1 MRGSCCSYKFERE
14 SPRAK
19 QLFNLGCLVGTTVA
33 PARCNLSIRMMKS
46 LFVALLVLAIP
57 AMATDTPVARQR
69 ACGSALAP
77 AYPPPGEPPIV
88 QVWHDK
94 DLRRS
99 GWEPPH
105 CAGGPPLSHSK
116 LVLAMAGSFR
126 FEGAIDELI
135 ARIGAISTLRD
146 VRFWSV
152 TEKTWRPFVVD
163 ASALS
168 GFDPRRRRPDFLV
181 TEMTAGSE
189 HYYWEK
195 QARSGG
201 IVYRMT
207 VLERSPARAVVATEN
222 LSPIRFLFLTLFAPG
237 AIQSVTCVE
246 QISPGVWGA
255 YILVRTGPGVS
266 ALASGHDASYVNRAI
281 AIYRHLAGIRTDEEP
296 PAAP

>member
-1 MRGSCCSYKFERE
+1 M
-14 SPRAK
+14 
-19 QLFNLGCLVGTTVA
+19 L
-33 PARCNLSIRMMKS
+33 KS
-46 LFVALLVLAIP
+46 LFVALFVLAAP
-57 AMATDTPVARQR
+57 ALASDATVGPRH

-77 AYPPPGEPPIV
+77 AYPPPGAPPV
-88 QVWHDK
+88 VKVWHDK

-105 CAGGPPLSHSK
+105 CAGWAPSSHPK

-126 FEGAIDELI
+126 FDGTVDELL
-135 ARIGAISTLRD
+135 ARIGAISTLSS

-168 GFDPRRRRPDFLV
+168 GFDPRSRRSDFLV
-181 TEMTAGSE
+181 TEMTAGRE
-189 HYYWEK
+189 LYYWEK
-195 QARSGG
+195 QSRSGN

-207 VLERSPARAVVATEN
+207 VLERSRARAVVATEN
-222 LSPIRFLFLTLFAPG
+222 STPVRLLLLTLFAPG
-237 AIQSVTCVE
+237 AIQTLTCVE

-255 YILVRTGPGVS
+255 FLLVRTGAGAS
-266 ALASGHDASYVNRAI
+266 ALAIGHDASYVNRAV
-281 AIYRHLAGIRTDEEP
+281 AIYRHLAGIPTDEEP

>member
-1 MRGSCCSYKFERE
+1 MRSSCCSYKFERE

-19 QLFNLGCLVGTTVA
+19 QPFRLAMFSWHDGCPACLNLPV
-33 PARCNLSIRMMKS
+33 RMMKS
-46 LFVALLVLAIP
+46 LFVALLVLTIP
-57 AMATDTPVARQR
+57 MAMGASVAPQR

-88 QVWHDK
+88 PVWHDK

-105 CAGGPPLSHSK
+105 CAGWAPSSPSK

-126 FEGAIDELI
+126 FDGTVDELV
-135 ARIGAISTLRD
+135 ARIGAISTLRG

-168 GFDPRRRRPDFLV
+168 GFDPRGRRPDFLV

-189 HYYWEK
+189 LYYWEK
-195 QARSGG
+195 QARSGS

-207 VLERSPARAVVATEN
+207 VLERSPARTVVATEN
-222 LSPIRFLFLTLFAPG
+222 LSPVRFLFLTLFAPG

-246 QISPGVWGA
+246 RISPGVWGA
-255 YILVRTGPGVS
+255 YILVRTGAGAS
-266 ALASGHDASYVNRAI
+266 ALASGHDASYVNRAV
-281 AIYRHLAGIRTDEEP
+281 AIYRHLAGIPTDEEP